1 MDLILINDSKL
12 KIILTQDDMASYA
25 LTCDNIDYDNTE
37 TRRAFWDILD
47 AAKHKTG
54 FDAASERVYVQV
66 YPSKGGGCEMYVTKL
81 SLSGERSLVTVQ
93 APPAGTVFCFNGLE
107 EISRACTYLS
117 AGGCRGGKVWRDR
130 ENGFWYLW
138 LEELKER
145 DGLVLSEFG
154 RRCGR
159 DALLWL
165 SEHCACICGSG
176 GVESMAAL
184 S

>member
-12 KIILTQDDMASYA
+12 KIILTQADMASYA
-25 LTCDNIDYDNTE
+25 LTCENIDYDNTE

-81 SLSGERSLVTVQ
+81 HLAGEQTAVTVQ
-93 APPAGTVFCFNGLE
+93 NLPSAVFRFGALE
-107 EISRACTYLS
+107 EIAGACTYLL
-117 AGGCRGGKVWRDR
+117 AGGCRGGKIWQDR
-130 ENGFWYLW
+130 QKGFWYLH
-138 LEELKER
+138 LDELRER
-145 DGLVLSEFG
+145 DGLVLEEFG
-154 RRCGR
+154 QRCAP

-165 SEHCACICGSG
+165 NEHCRCVCPSG

-184 S
+184 K

>member
-1 MDLILINDSKL
+1 VDLILINDSKL

-81 SLSGERSLVTVQ
+81 HLSGEQAVVSVQ
-93 APPAGTVFCFNGLE
+93 TLPDTVFRFRGLE
-107 EISRACTYLS
+107 EISAACTYLL

-130 ENGFWYLW
+130 QSGFWYLL

-145 DGLVLSEFG
+145 DGMVLGEFG
-154 RRCGR
+154 ERCGR

-165 SEHCACICGSG
+165 SEHCRCICGSG
-176 GVESMAAL
+176 GVETIAAL
-184 S
+184 N